1 MPLNPQAKAFLGLY
15 YGTNPESRD
24 GLPPH
29 VTRAQLLNQTVIP
42 PDCPVPART
51 EDREVIGQCGA
62 FRVRVHLPQGT
73 PPFGVCVYFHGG
85 GWVLGSI
92 ETHDDVV
99 RRLVDESGCAF
110 VSVEYPLAP
119 EYKYPVPVEDS
130 YRALNWVIDHAEEW
144 GFDPQ
149 RIAVAGDSAG
159 ANIAAVLCLMSR
171 DRGGPH
177 IARQV
182 LIYPIT
188 DCDFERTSYREKAK
202 GYFLCLRDMQWFWKH
217 YVERPEQMTEPYA
230 SPLRAES
237 LAGLPPAYVLTAEYD
252 PLCDEGVAYAK
263 ALMQAGVP
271 TTLREFPGM
280 IHGFV
285 KRWDTFDDAKTATQE
300 IGAHIRGTIGPDS
313 AASR

>member
-1 MPLNPQAKAFLGLY
+1 MPLNPQAAAFLDLY
-15 YGTNPESRD
+15 YGMNPESRD
-24 GLPPH
+24 GFPPH
-29 VTRAQLLNQTVIP
+29 ITRAQLLNQTVIP
-42 PDCPVPART
+42 PDCPVPVRS
-51 EDREVIGQCGA
+51 EDRKVTGQSGP
-62 FRVRVHLPQGT
+62 FRVRIHIPKGS
-73 PPFGVCVYFHGG
+73 PPFGACVYFHGG

-92 ETHDDVV
+92 ETHDDIV

-130 YRALNWVIDHAEEW
+130 FRALNWVIDHAAEW
-144 GFDPQ
+144 GINPQ

-159 ANIAAVLCLMSR
+159 ANIAAVLCLMAR

-177 IARQV
+177 IAGQV
-182 LIYPIT
+182 LIYPIA
-188 DCDFERTSYREKAK
+188 DCDFERTSYREKAQ
-202 GYFLCLRDMQWFWKH
+202 GYFLCLRDMKWFWKH
-217 YVERPEQMTEPYA
+217 YVERPEQMSEPYA

-285 KRWDTFDDAKTATQE
+285 KRWDTFDDAKTATRE
-300 IGAHIRGTIGPDS
+300 IGAHLRGTIGPDS